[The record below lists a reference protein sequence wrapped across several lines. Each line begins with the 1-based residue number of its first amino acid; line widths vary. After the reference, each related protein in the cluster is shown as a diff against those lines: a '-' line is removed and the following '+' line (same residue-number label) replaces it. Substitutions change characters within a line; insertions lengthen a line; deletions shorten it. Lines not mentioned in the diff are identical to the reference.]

1 MSRRTRAPLYMA
13 WINMRRWCGYI
24 GSATPKQRAYYQ
36 GVAVCR
42 EWRESYAEFSRWA
55 LAHGWQAGMAI
66 VRIDKRCDY
75 CPENCVVVTRAKA
88 NDMRSVVRRLAD
100 GRTTRAVV
108 GPGATRLEHARA
120 ARRMFEGNWDPDS
133 ARGLPPLS
141 LFESGIRS
149 YYSGNS
155 CLRHAPNTNTNM
167 ERKIA

>member
-1 MSRRTRAPLYMA
+1 MSRKTRTPLYTA
-13 WINMRRWCGYI
+13 WTHMRQYCGHI
-24 GSATPKQRAYYQ
+24 GGATPKQRKYYQ

-42 EWRESYAEFSRWA
+42 EWCENYWGFSRWA
-55 LAHGWQAGMAI
+55 IAHGYQAGMAV

-88 NDMRSVVRRLAD
+88 NDMRSVVRRLSD

-133 ARGLPPLS
+133 ARVLPPLS
-141 LFESGIRS
+141 LSESGIRS